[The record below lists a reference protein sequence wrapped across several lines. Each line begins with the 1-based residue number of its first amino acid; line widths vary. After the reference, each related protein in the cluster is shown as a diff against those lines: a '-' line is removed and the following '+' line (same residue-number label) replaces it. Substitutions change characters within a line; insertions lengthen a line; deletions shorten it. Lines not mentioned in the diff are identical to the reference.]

1 MSLWLGRTQPEG
13 NGLGNKTHSYS
24 ALISASHPL
33 GGAGIWDPDGH
44 RPDLGDKSLGVCVG
58 GVVWRAD
65 HKLRVGHLKN
75 LSEGVVSP
83 APRGFSKGFLNE

>member
-13 NGLGNKTHSYS
+13 NGLGNKTHLYS

-58 GVVWRAD
+58 
-65 HKLRVGHLKN
+65 
-75 LSEGVVSP
+75 E
-83 APRGFSKGFLNE
+83 